1 MISLHVFMLGVLI
14 ASTLTGL
21 ATEAIKKVLA
31 EHNKSY
37 YANTLAGV
45 VSMILSVAIGVGYMT
60 LSSISFNSQA
70 IVDLVALVF
79 ISWLCAMV
87 GYDKVVQAIS
97 QFKTAKPENENDK
110 TNS

>member
-45 VSMILSVAIGVGYMT
+45 VSMILSVAIGVGYMLISEIGFNT
-60 LSSISFNSQA
+60 QSI
-70 IVDLVALVF
+70 VYLVAMVF
-79 ISWLCAMV
+79 ISWLSAMV
-87 GYDKVVQAIS
+87 GYDKVIQAIG
-97 QFKTAKPENENDK
+97 QFKTAKPENKNDK